1 VTGQKSGKEIWQDVS
16 SAGKAYAKPFMD
28 LKGEDNRTMLTLTE
42 QESHDAG
49 LNDVGATMRVVDT
62 AGAIFGGASLVKN
75 GVKVLKS
82 GGKKSGHAD
91 GDGAKGGVPH
101 GHGDGPDGTSGGA
114 MKDGKLKTNAALMPS
129 SLAELGERISQALG
143 NMTAGAAASV
153 PWRVQRVRLSNGQTV
168 PVIVKNDH
176 HMFSEPGGNRGKGS
190 DSGSSKGS
198 PSTSH
203 VDSRESSAPSKG
215 TISKESSTSSN
226 VTPVKPKDA

>member
-1 VTGQKSGKEIWQDVS
+1 
-16 SAGKAYAKPFMD
+16 MD

-129 SLAELGERISQALG
+129 SLAELGERINQAMG
-143 NMTAGAAASV
+143 KMTAGAAASV

-168 PVIVKNDH
+168 PVIVKNDS
-176 HMFSEPGGNRGKGS
+176 HMFSDAGGNRGKGN
-190 DSGSSKGS
+190 DAGSAKGS
-198 PSTSH
+198 PNTSH
-203 VDSRESSAPSKG
+203 
-215 TISKESSTSSN
+215 
-226 VTPVKPKDA
+226 